1 MCIKWNKNKNENVI
15 MVIDKLKRCKTWI
28 LCSPNLPAIT
38 SPTAQQLIGGINS
51 SGVGNVGSIGIGV
64 TLMPNST
71 ASLAS
76 VSGSHLQVSGGN
88 QVGQQ
93 SSPQA
98 PTYVNL

>member
-1 MCIKWNKNKNENVI
+1 MIY
-15 MVIDKLKRCKTWI
+15 KRNDF
-28 LCSPNLPAIT
+28 SPNLPPIT
-38 SPTAQQLIGGINS
+38 SPTGSLIGGIN

-88 QVGQQ
+88 QVGPQA
-93 SSPQA
+93 SPQA